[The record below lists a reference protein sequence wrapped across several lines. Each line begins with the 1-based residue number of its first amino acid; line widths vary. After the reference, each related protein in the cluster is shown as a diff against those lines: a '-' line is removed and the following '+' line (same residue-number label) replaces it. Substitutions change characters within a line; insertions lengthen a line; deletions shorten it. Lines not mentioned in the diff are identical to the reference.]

1 MQRSDQ
7 CILFSSGIPLLLDN
21 SCLDSSKEVS
31 TEDFAGD
38 GQVCDS
44 SPVVTDV
51 KVAFLRESF
60 SPVTWDS
67 LFVPNGLEKFSQD
80 SGSCSDV
87 GLQQFS
93 MNVVYVWGFSTL
105 HNFDGVLTYASVG
118 GLVSMVRSS
127 GTGGGSVGSSGWRW
141 FRTSQKCST
150 HLSACSRS
158 VAIVLSSLP
167 FTVLSSPLVAVLSAS
182 AASPS
187 TKDFFSLL
195 ALFFTSLSLPL

>member
-51 KVAFLRESF
+51 KVAFLREPYKDSF

-80 SGSCSDV
+80 SGSCSEV

-93 MNVVYVWGFSTL
+93 MNVVYVWGFSTTL
-105 HNFDGVLTYASVG
+105 HNFDGVLTSASVG
-118 GLVSMVRSS
+118 GLVSMLRSS
-127 GTGGGSVGSSGWRW
+127 DAGGGSAGSSG
-141 FRTSQKCST
+141 
-150 HLSACSRS
+150 
-158 VAIVLSSLP
+158 
-167 FTVLSSPLVAVLSAS
+167 
-182 AASPS
+182 
-187 TKDFFSLL
+187 
-195 ALFFTSLSLPL
+195 